1 MNLIC
6 PEMSVAVPFPSKMQY
21 QYGTLKYNLSQTKD
35 INWDLPQVPP
45 QKYILTKVASTPAG
59 AQWLSSFFT
68 LCENCTV
75 DFIAAHFYGPSSA
88 LQDYLTA
95 LHSNYSSLPI
105 WLTEFGFPQQSTNQ
119 VLSSLNDTITFCDRT
134 SWIQRYAYFGDF
146 RQGEGNEYIGQ
157 NGAVWDGNGDLTEI
171 GKVWLGMDSTP
182 RVQGSDSGAVRQES
196 HVYLV
201 FWISTLS
208 IALLLI

>member
-1 MNLIC
+1 MPRDVGGSAL
-6 PEMSVAVPFPSKMQY
+6 SVQDAVSIWNAQIQPLAKQGYKLASPA
-21 QYGTLKYNLSQTKD
+21 GT
-35 INWDLPQVPP
+35 IP
-45 QKYILTKVASTPAG
+45 QKHILTKVASTPAG

-68 LCENCTV
+68 LCKNCTI
-75 DFIAAHFYGPSSA
+75 DFIAAHFYGPSPA
-88 LQDYLTA
+88 LQDYLIA

-119 VLSSLNDTITFCDRT
+119 VLLSLNDTITFCDGT

-171 GKVWLGMDSTP
+171 GKVWLGMDTTP
-182 RVQGSDSGAVRQES
+182 RVQGSDSGAVRQNI
-196 HVYLV
+196 HVCLT
-201 FWISTLS
+201 FCISTLS